1 MGRSP
6 INVDNVEKGLSK
18 YPFTDIAQNLVHGLE
33 FGFKLKYSGPRRHV
47 EISTKGIAGERAVV
61 AKNKILKEIN
71 LGGIAGPFPTP
82 PFPTFRVSPI
92 AVIPKKSSSEFRFR
106 HLF

>member
-1 MGRSP
+1 
-6 INVDNVEKGLSK
+6 
-18 YPFTDIAQNLVHGLE
+18 
-33 FGFKLKYSGPRRHV
+33 
-47 EISTKGIAGERAVV
+47 
-61 AKNKILKEIN
+61 

-92 AVIPKKSSSEFRFR
+92 AVIPNKSSSEFRFR

>member
-6 INVDNVEKGLSK
+6 INVDNAKKGLSK

-33 FGFKLKYSGPRRHV
+33 FGFKLKYSGPRRPV
-47 EISTKGIAGERAVV
+47 EISTKGTVGERAVV
-61 AKNKILKEIN
+61 AKHKILTEIN
-71 LGGIAGPFPTP
+71 LDRIAGPFPTP

-92 AVIPKKSSSEFRFR
+92 AVIPQKNPVQN
-106 HLF
+106 LD